1 VALNKKTSVGQDRL
15 SLYSV
20 VECDT
25 TASLQS
31 IAQAGYD
38 LLSSPVGKATLID
51 LEGHFMEKLQC
62 REFAARCANLIYKT
76 KSTWLADVAG
86 IKDTIDTGTL
96 AI

>member
-1 VALNKKTSVGQDRL
+1 
-15 SLYSV
+15 
-20 VECDT
+20 
-25 TASLQS
+25 
-31 IAQAGYD
+31 
-38 LLSSPVGKATLID
+38 
-51 LEGHFMEKLQC
+51 MEKLQC